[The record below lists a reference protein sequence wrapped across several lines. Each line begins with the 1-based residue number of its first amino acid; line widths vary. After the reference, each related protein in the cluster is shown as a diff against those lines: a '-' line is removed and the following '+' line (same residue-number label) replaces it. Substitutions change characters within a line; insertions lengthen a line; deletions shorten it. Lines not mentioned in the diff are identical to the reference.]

1 MTIFRKSI
9 TPAAQVE
16 APTSTP
22 IAALPEITTTEAPL
36 TGPATL
42 APAPTPTTMRS
53 GSKGT
58 ALLELL
64 KRGEGASLDEMI
76 ERTGWQG
83 HTVRAAMT
91 GLRKKGH
98 AIDKR
103 MTGNCTVWFIAA

>member
-1 MTIFRKSI
+1 MTIFRKTIMPAPQAETPTVSAI
-9 TPAAQVE
+9 TPPPEVVTTETSLPDPATPAA
-16 APTSTP
+16 
-22 IAALPEITTTEAPL
+22 
-36 TGPATL
+36 
-42 APAPTPTTMRS
+42 APATMRS

-64 KRGEGASLDEMI
+64 QRSEGASLDEMI

>member
-9 TPAAQVE
+9 TPVQQDNAT
-16 APTSTP
+16 TSP
-22 IAALPEITTTEAPL
+22 LILALPEAAATEPSVAA
-36 TGPATL
+36 PATT
-42 APAPTPTTMRS
+42 APATMRS
-53 GSKGT
+53 GSKGA

-64 KRGEGASLDEMI
+64 KREQGASLDEMI